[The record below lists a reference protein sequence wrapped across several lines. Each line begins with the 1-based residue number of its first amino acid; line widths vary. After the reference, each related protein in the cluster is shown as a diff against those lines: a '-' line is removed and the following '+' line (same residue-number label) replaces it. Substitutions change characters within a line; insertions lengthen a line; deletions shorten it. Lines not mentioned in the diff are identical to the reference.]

1 MIIISEYL
9 VSDKGDGE
17 VITACPCAGK
27 YFCPVCGAPLVHR
40 DWKPRI
46 MKRDGGTAGWLL
58 IERGQC
64 SNKGCHKLHS
74 MLPDILVPYKHYAS
88 DLITGVLDGDVRP
101 EDPMNEEKPCDATM
115 RRWNHWFLSNL
126 FRMEGYCRQ
135 VWHLAAAPGTGP
147 VQPGASVLET
157 LRESSSRWLA
167 AALRMIYNSGGSLV
181 SS

>member
-9 VSDKGDGE
+9 VSGKGDGE
-17 VITACPCAGK
+17 IITACPCADK

-135 VWHLAAAPGTGP
+135 VWRLAAAPGTGP